1 MADEKRAEL
10 ERANRLVCTGL
21 KNNVIGLTRWARR
34 LETAVKIG
42 AYDDADAPALNE
54 LTYIISVML
63 SRAQMLIDVDRI
75 IVEEQRRVNEAKEK

>member
-1 MADEKRAEL
+1 MTDGKRAEL

-21 KNNVIGLTRWARR
+21 KNNVLGLTTWARR

-42 AYDDADAPALNE
+42 AYDNADAPALKE

-63 SRAQMLIDVDRI
+63 SRAQTLIDVDKVI
-75 IVEEQRRVNEAKEK
+75 AHEKNDSNS

>member
-1 MADEKRAEL
+1 MTDKERAEL

-21 KNNVIGLTRWARR
+21 KNNVLGLTTWARR

-42 AYDDADAPALNE
+42 AYDNADAPALKE

-63 SRAQMLIDVDRI
+63 SRAQTLIDVARI
-75 IVEEQRRVNEAKEK
+75 VAEEKNQSNY

>member
-1 MADEKRAEL
+1 MTDKERAEL
-10 ERANRLVCTGL
+10 ERANRLVCSGL
-21 KNNVIGLTRWARR
+21 KNNVLGLTNWARR

-63 SRAQMLIDVDRI
+63 SRAQALFDVGKVI
-75 IVEEQRRVNEAKEK
+75 AEEKNTANS

>member
-1 MADEKRAEL
+1 MTDEERAEL
-10 ERANRLVCTGL
+10 ERANRLVCAGL
-21 KNNVIGLTRWARR
+21 KNNVIGLTHWARR

-54 LTYIISVML
+54 LTYIISVMA

-75 IVEEQRRVNEAKEK
+75 VKEEKNKSNS